1 MLDRIFI
8 ILYPTFPIGII
19 VIGAQMKI
27 TYKDDYALKAILD
40 LALHYNVEL
49 VTTQDMAKRI
59 DAPSKFLEQ
68 VLLELKKGGLIE
80 SRRGNIGGYK
90 LSKAPG
96 RITVGDVV
104 RLIDGDIGPISCVKD
119 RYSNC
124 AEIHRCVFKG
134 IWQRVSHATSEII
147 DNVTFE
153 ELASQIK
160 AGQEELDYNI

>member
-1 MLDRIFI
+1 
-8 ILYPTFPIGII
+8 
-19 VIGAQMKI
+19 MKI
-27 TYKDDYALKAILD
+27 TYKGDYALKAILE

-59 DAPSKFLEQ
+59 DAPVKFLEQ

-104 RLIDGDIGPISCVKD
+104 RLIDGNIEPISCAKD
-119 RYSNC
+119 KYSNC
-124 AEIHRCVFKG
+124 ADIHRCVFKG
-134 IWQRVSHATSEII
+134 IWQKVSQATSEII
-147 DNVTFE
+147 DNVTFDK
-153 ELASQIK
+153 LVSQVK
-160 AGQEELDYNI
+160 AGQEELDYTI